1 MAVSPT
7 APVINDADFLF
18 LREMV
23 LRESAIVL
31 EVDKMYLV
39 EARMTPIVR
48 ALGLESIE
56 KLVHELR
63 KCPSASSGIGQR
75 VVEAMTTNETS
86 FYRDVH
92 PFEALR
98 QVVLPDLIEKRKS
111 SKTLSLWC
119 AAASSGQEPYSVAM
133 LLREHFPMLS
143 SWQTSFVATE
153 LSTEILAKAREG
165 KYSQFEINRGLPA
178 TLMVKYFTKDGLSW
192 KIKDDLRAMIDF
204 RPLNLA
210 GAWAG
215 MPQLDIVFLRNV
227 LIYFDVATKKTIL
240 SRVRQ
245 LLRED
250 GYLFLGGAETTL
262 NLDDNFERL
271 DFERSGCYRLRKK

>member
-1 MAVSPT
+1 
-7 APVINDADFLF
+7 
-18 LREMV
+18 
-23 LRESAIVL
+23 
-31 EVDKMYLV
+31 
-39 EARMTPIVR
+39 
-48 ALGLESIE
+48 
-56 KLVHELR
+56 
-63 KCPSASSGIGQR
+63 
-75 VVEAMTTNETS
+75 
-86 FYRDVH
+86 
-92 PFEALR
+92 
-98 QVVLPDLIEKRKS
+98 
-111 SKTLSLWC
+111 
-119 AAASSGQEPYSVAM
+119 
-133 LLREHFPMLS
+133 
-143 SWQTSFVATE
+143 
-153 LSTEILAKAREG
+153 
-165 KYSQFEINRGLPA
+165 
-178 TLMVKYFTKDGLSW
+178 MVKYFTKDGLSW